1 MASFLRPTFCAAE
14 EDMLDGVE
22 LWKKRQSWLGVFEK
36 DKVPRVLSRI
46 SKDANESVC
55 VTEDF
60 RRA

>member
-1 MASFLRPTFCAAE
+1 
-14 EDMLDGVE
+14 MLDGVE